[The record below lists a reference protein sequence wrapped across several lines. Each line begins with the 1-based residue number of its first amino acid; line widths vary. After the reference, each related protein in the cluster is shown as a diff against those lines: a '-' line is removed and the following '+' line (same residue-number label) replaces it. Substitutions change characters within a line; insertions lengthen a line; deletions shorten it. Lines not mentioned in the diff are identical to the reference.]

1 MFSAFYI
8 NMKDNI
14 VGRNIHQL
22 RCDNNLNQKAFGER
36 LGYSQRTISDWENG
50 NTEPD
55 IDAIRKIVALFNV
68 SYEEL
73 LN

>member
-1 MFSAFYI
+1 
-8 NMKDNI
+8 MKENL
-14 VGRNIHQL
+14 VGKNIHQL
-22 RCDNNLNQKAFGER
+22 RCDQNLNQKTLGER

-50 NTEPD
+50 NTEPG
-55 IDAIRKIVALFNV
+55 IEAIRKIAAFFNV